1 MQRAWAPL
9 QLLVASSTLRRHHH
23 HHHHHHHRRRFHL
36 YGSQQAAAAAAAGR
50 SVGIIGAPF
59 SKGQPRDGVQL
70 GPDVI
75 RAGGLVHKLR
85 EQGCAVKDYGNLT
98 FEDVLPDEPV
108 GRVKNAR
115 AVGSANRRL
124 SEAVRAVKRDGRTAV
139 VLGGDHSLAMGS
151 VHGHASAVGDLSL
164 VWVDAHADINTPLST
179 PTGNM
184 HGQPVSY
191 LLHELRP
198 KIPVLPNFSW
208 LTSCVSAK
216 HLVYIGLRD
225 LDPEEHYLLKL
236 AGAKAFSMTDVDRL
250 GVGRVMEETCDFLR
264 KRGGDRPIH
273 LSYDVDALDP
283 TLTPATGTPVPGG
296 LTYREGVYIA
306 ECLSETGSLSAV
318 DVVEVNPSR
327 GATER
332 DVSSTARAALD
343 ILLCCFGRR
352 RGGTHPPHFCVPDA

>member
-1 MQRAWAPL
+1 MQRARTPL
-9 QLLVASSTLRRHHH
+9 QLLITSSTL
-23 HHHHHHHRRRFHL
+23 HHHRHRHH
-36 YGSQQAAAAAAAGR
+36 QEAR

-59 SKGQPRDGVQL
+59 AKGQPRDGVQL

-75 RAGGLVHKLR
+75 RAEGLVHKLR
-85 EQGCAVKDYGNLT
+85 AQGCIVKDYGNLT
-98 FEDVLPDEPV
+98 FEDVVPDEPV
-108 GRVKNAR
+108 GRVKHAR
-115 AVGSANRRL
+115 AVGNANRRL
-124 SEAVRAVKRDGRTAV
+124 SEAVRAVKRDGHAAV

-184 HGQPVSY
+184 HGQPVSH

-208 LTSCVSAK
+208 MTSCVSAK

-236 AGAKAFSMTDVDRL
+236 AGVKAFSMTDVDRL
-250 GVGRVMEETCDFLR
+250 GVGRVMEETCDFLC
-264 KRGGDRPIH
+264 KRGAERPIH

-283 TLTPATGTPVPGG
+283 TVTPATGTPVLGG

-306 ECLSETGSLSAV
+306 ERLSDTGSLSAV
-318 DVVEVNPSR
+318 DVVEVNPAR

-332 DVSSTARAALD
+332 DVRSTARAALD
-343 ILLCCFGRR
+343 ILLGCFGRR
-352 RGGTHPPHFCVPDA
+352 RGGTHPPHFCLPDA